1 MILSAVT
8 SPTPGRFLTSSSLL
22 AVLMSICAPAAD
34 LSLATDDFPLDFLS
48 LVEEVSAL
56 PALLLPLVV
65 PVCATA
71 NEPASNRVIRSV
83 NNLEKLSCMCFSL
96 GRYQKTSGTRCYAK
110 L

>member
-22 AVLMSICAPAAD
+22 AVLMSICAPAED
-34 LSLATDDFPLDFLS
+34 LSLAMDDLSLDFLS
-48 LVEEVSAL
+48 LVEEEVSAL
-56 PALLLPLVV
+56 PALPFRLVV

-71 NEPASNRVIRSV
+71 SEPASNRVIRRV

-96 GRYQKTSGTRCYAK
+96 VQRRSRGG
-110 L
+110 